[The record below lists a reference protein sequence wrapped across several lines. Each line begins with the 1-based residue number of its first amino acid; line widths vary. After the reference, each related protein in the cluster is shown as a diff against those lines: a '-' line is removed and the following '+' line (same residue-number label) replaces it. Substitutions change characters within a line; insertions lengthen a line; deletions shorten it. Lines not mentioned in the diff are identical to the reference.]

1 LKREYLRLVS
11 AVVSLGGL
19 SVALMNQKVTEYTPV
34 ARLVAF
40 LMMVLG
46 AAAYV
51 FLTYGKGVSRPRP
64 VKDGGKAFG
73 SARLIN
79 LLGLGRRKVLFP
91 VYGIGL
97 IILVFAYNYRMGNP
111 LDLQGFDGATIVLGV
126 LFILYD
132 RIPKDF
138 RLERDFALLLFLFVF
153 VLLVAPL
160 KLYRILSGDPDEGST
175 PFAGTLIVQPL
186 SMMLDLLGINNSAS
200 GPILS
205 FMDSNG
211 QWQKVIVAF
220 ACSGMYSTIIFIS
233 AFLALV
239 LVEYKRYNLKVVAI
253 LVLGVVT
260 AYLANMLRMVVLVL
274 MGYYNGMG
282 NSKDPEFGTLLWGHA
297 YLGEII
303 FISWVMIFWA
313 LLYKY
318 MIGPELDAQR
328 KDSRK
333 KRKVRKVRK
342 TVKASVK
349 ERSTADPEE
358 GVDDDEDDDEGGGI
372 DGDAPLDDL

>member
-1 LKREYLRLVS
+1 VKRVYLRIVS
-11 AVVSLGGL
+11 AIVALGGL
-19 SVALMNQKVTEYTPV
+19 SVALMNQKASEYTPV
-34 ARLVAF
+34 ARLFAF
-40 LMMVLG
+40 MMMVLG
-46 AAAYV
+46 AASYV
-51 FLTYGKGVSRPRP
+51 FLTYGKGVTRPAHTKESGR
-64 VKDGGKAFG
+64 AFG
-73 SARLIN
+73 SQRLIG
-79 LLGLGRRKVLFP
+79 LIGLGHRKFLFP
-91 VYGIGL
+91 IYGIGL
-97 IILVFAYNYRMGNP
+97 IVLVFAYNLRMGNA

-132 RIPKDF
+132 RIPREF

-160 KLYRILSGDPDEGST
+160 KLYRILSGDPDEGAT

-186 SMMLDLLGINNSAS
+186 SWMLDLLGIANSAS
-200 GPILS
+200 GPTLS
-205 FMDSNG
+205 FTDSSG
-211 QWQKVIVAF
+211 VSQKVIVAF

-239 LVEYKRYNLKVVAI
+239 LVEYRRYNLKVVAI

-303 FISWVMIFWA
+303 FITWVMVFWA

-318 MIGPELDAQR
+318 MIGPELDAQ
-328 KDSRK
+328 KMADRK
-333 KRKVRKVRK
+333 KRVKRPVKKVSR
-342 TVKASVK
+342 
-349 ERSTADPEE
+349 ADTEE
-358 GVDDDEDDDEGGGI
+358 GVGESGDDDEGGEVYP
-372 DGDAPLDDL
+372 DVPPDDL